1 MKQISAINFSGK
13 KTNFIFGGTIQDAIE
28 QSQSRKI
35 VFITDELILN
45 SHAEI
50 FLGYPVIS
58 IPSGEKSK
66 IQSTIDNILQQ
77 LIEYEL
83 DKDDF
88 IVGVGGGVV
97 TDIAGFIAAVYK
109 RGTRLGLMP
118 TSILAMVDAAIGGK
132 NGINHGQ
139 VKNMIGTIYQPDFIV
154 FDFFMLKSLPD
165 LEWVNGFAEIIKHAC
180 IKDADLFDQ
189 LEQHSLNDF
198 KADLN
203 FMSAIINRNVIIKSE
218 IVIKDELD
226 KSDRKLLNF
235 GHTFGH
241 AVENIYQLPHGFAV
255 SIGMVVACKLSEQL
269 TGLSA
274 FKTNRIVELL
284 SRYGLPVHHKID
296 HDVVFDM
303 IKKDKKRNGEN
314 IDFVLLNDIGDAH
327 AKPVSLSFIKENLP
341 YLIS

>member
-1 MKQISAINFSGK
+1 MKNWKVKFSNSTVEFVLDGKFANIAKMVDKANAIY
-13 KTNFIFGGTIQDAIE
+13 
-28 QSQSRKI
+28 
-35 VFITDELILN
+35 ITDENVYALHQQIFKGKPTIVIP
-45 SHAEI
+45 AGEI
-50 FLGYPVIS
+50 H
-58 IPSGEKSK
+58 K
-66 IQSTIDNILQQ
+66 QQ
-77 LIEYEL
+77 ATV
-83 DKDDF
+83 DF
-88 IVGVGGGVV
+88 IIEALLNFGANRQSVLIGVGGGVV
-97 TDIAGFIAAVYK
+97 TDMVGYVAGVFM
-109 RGTRLGLMP
+109 RGVQFGFVP
-118 TSILAMVDAAIGGK
+118 TTLLAMVDAAIGGK
-132 NGINHGQ
+132 NGIDVG
-139 VKNMIGTIYQPDFIV
+139 VYKNMVGLIRQPAFIV
-154 FDFFMLKSLPD
+154 YDHSFLTTLPSYQW
-165 LEWVNGFAEIIKHAC
+165 ENGFAEIIKHAC

-241 AVENIYQLPHGFAV
+241 AVENIYQHPHGFAV